1 MFLYLKK
8 CLSFTSNLLK
18 LKGRILTLLLFILW
32 NTVYSQNHF
41 FTQYSVNDNLTSS
54 DVKSIYQDKHD
65 FLWVGTDQGISYFDS
80 REFITVKNIPFINTS
95 VNDFEEFKD
104 KIYAA
109 TNNGLIVINN
119 STKKFEKVLLKEIQ
133 VNSIELFEGSLYL
146 GTENGLY
153 HIENGELSK
162 VNIGKNLN
170 EQSITAIHNDG
181 EQLWVG
187 SSSSSIINLIKEK
200 DGVSFSVIPT
210 DIKGE
215 IIDIT
220 SSDDYVYIS
229 TPQKNYYYDG
239 DVFNTISIPGLKSSL
254 FTSIEYDKNK
264 NKIWFSSLG
273 NGLIG
278 LNGATYETINSDNGI
293 IDNDINTVYIDN
305 HGFLWVGTVS
315 SGLLMWKFDDL
326 TFYKEKDGLPS
337 RVIRGF
343 EKLNED
349 KFLTCT
355 DKGIVEYDGLE
366 FSNVFNCK
374 SSNVKKIKN
383 KIAVTTFEG
392 ELIILDSAYNLLNRV
407 KISNS
412 ELLSLEYFDNKVFM
426 GSYSN
431 GLYSYDLVSTKI
443 KSHANSLTQSM
454 KIWDLCNGGD
464 KLYLGTNEGAFIY
477 ADNEIT
483 PFFENNKNISKSVV
497 NDILYEDST
506 VYFATEQKGIWK
518 YSYRRS
524 KFYYYNVSNG
534 IAENRIRGISLKKP
548 HMVLLTS
555 KGLQKVRMVNR
566 KEAVHYLELQQNASQ
581 RNFYKGAI
589 LLSNNKI
596 WLGSNEGIVSVNYSD
611 NYKEAYKP
619 KLFFASIER
628 FDNLEKKHFNLNSSD
643 NVLDYSTTSI
653 NVKVACVDYLSK
665 TITYSYFLEGVDRKW
680 STGSESSQVSY
691 SNLKPGSYTLKIKAF
706 NGTESSKI
714 LEYKFEIE
722 KPYWQNWWFLLAV
735 MAAILIG
742 CGFAIFRF
750 KSFNDKFT
758 RQGQVADKYLKSN
771 RLLLIFGMA
780 LYPILVIYHSLS
792 DPLILDYQPIVLL
805 IIQLFLVFVVIGSYT
820 SNFVKSHI
828 VEFTQLVYLS
838 VVGHILLLLYLNN
851 LTPSHVIGAV
861 LMICVSS
868 VVFKNIRN
876 LIIFGLGLVLISTWI
891 AFSVNNPHYNNQ
903 LFIVYIISAW
913 SVSLML
919 VAVRLNFFKD
929 LHYGEAVLRNS
940 SSLVV
945 VSNHKAEIVFCNEN
959 VTDILEYSQKEILK
973 DKWWDI
979 RSVDKDENQFIKQR
993 IIDNLVQDNET
1004 YVTKTL
1010 TKSGEVK
1017 FFKWVDS
1024 LVASGFIIGVGQDI
1038 TKEIS
1043 QQEEL
1048 EKLSVVASKTDSGI
1062 CISGADKNITW
1073 VNESFCRIT
1082 GYTLKELIGERP
1094 KTILTG
1100 EASKIDVEK
1109 MLSNSKE
1116 SEPVSFQNVAYKKNG
1131 ELMWL
1136 SVDSTP
1142 VLDEAG
1148 KLIQYVEIYKDITE
1162 EKKKEEELEKLSLVA
1177 SKTDNYVLI
1186 TDKNDIVEWVN
1197 AGFENTFGYKLD
1209 EIKSRNI
1216 REYLKTEE
1224 LNEDIIPRLRNK
1236 VYLSKEPF
1244 VGEINLNTKDGSI
1257 IWLSVNI
1264 TPVLDEKGNIRHI
1277 ITLGNDITNKKITEF
1292 QLMDSSKKVALMHGI
1307 DEILIKEKHSSTIIK
1322 KVLQLIKDSNS
1333 KYDILSFIEFDKSKE
1348 NVEITLLNQD
1358 GKFDYIGDVF
1368 DKSGFNSLA
1377 LLSQK
1382 HCKIENNLMES
1393 DLLSET
1399 DKLLLLKKVKSY
1411 VICPIFYSD
1420 NLYAAISICSSQV
1433 DLFDENDVQLIKSIA
1448 DSIAV
1453 VLMQKEKE
1461 RNILKLNSRLNAI
1474 TQINEQILENN
1485 RIELN
1490 ILEHFESVL
1499 GFIEI
1504 IRLNITLFDFK
1515 SKKIDFY
1522 YLGKNNVELYSDKR
1536 IDLSEFNKIDVLKR
1550 NEVVLVEN
1558 INDIEN
1564 LSNSDRLMLE
1574 KGILSYLMIP
1584 LTYNKELLGSI
1595 NFSFSSADSI
1605 TNEMVDELKELS
1617 QGIAVSI
1624 HQNELKRELA
1634 EERKELQ
1641 IKNKDITD
1649 SIIYAKRLQEAKTPS
1664 LDTINE
1670 FFTNSYA
1677 INIPKDIVSGDF
1689 PWWTQKEDYLV
1700 FAVADCTG
1708 HGVPGA
1714 FMTMTA
1720 AYMLD
1725 RIVKDKHIV
1734 MPAEIIKEL
1743 HNEIVHFFRK
1753 MEDAEDNVTKIRDG
1767 LDISICTYSKRLN
1780 KIFFSGAKRPL
1791 VHISQEGM
1799 SIYKGNNI
1807 SIGEIDNDREVKFDT
1822 EIIDITKGDK
1832 IYLYTD
1838 GIVDQFGGSD
1848 NRKFSTKRFVSML
1861 EEINTESFKSEKRL
1875 ILEEFIKWRGN
1886 NEQID
1891 DIFVLGIEI

>member
-1 MFLYLKK
+1 M
-8 CLSFTSNLLK
+8 
-18 LKGRILTLLLFILW
+18 KGILTILLLFVLKS
-32 NTVYSQNHF
+32 TLYSQNHF

-54 DVKSIYQDKHD
+54 DVKSIYQDVND

-80 REFITVKNIPFINTS
+80 REFVTIKNIPFINIS
-95 VNDFEEFKD
+95 VYDFEEIGN

-109 TNNGLIVINN
+109 TNNGVIVINN
-119 STKKFEKVLLKEIQ
+119 ISKEFEKVLLKEVRI
-133 VNSIELFEGSLYL
+133 NSIELFEEHLYI
-146 GTENGLY
+146 GTKKGLY
-153 HIENGELSK
+153 KLKNGNTEK
-162 VNIGKNLN
+162 VNIGKNLTH
-170 EQSITAIHNDG
+170 ESITTIHNDKK
-181 EQLWVG
+181 QLWIG
-187 SSSSSIINLIKEK
+187 SENSALTVLKKEK
-200 DGVSFSVIPT
+200 DGISYSSLPN

-220 SSDDYVYIS
+220 SSKEFVYIS

-239 DVFNTISIPGLKSSL
+239 DVFNAISIPGLKSAL
-254 FTSIEYDKNK
+254 FTSIEYDVKK
-264 NKIWFSSLG
+264 DKIWFSSLG

-278 LNGATYETINSDNGI
+278 LNGATYESINAI

-326 TFYKEKDGLPS
+326 TFYTEKEGLPS

-343 EKLNED
+343 EKIDSER
-349 KFLTCT
+349 FLTCT

-366 FSNVFNCK
+366 FSKVFECK
-374 SSNVKKIKN
+374 SSNVKKVGN

-392 ELIILDSAYNLLNRV
+392 ELIILDSAYNILNRA

-412 ELLSLEYFDNKVFM
+412 ELLSLEYFDNKIFI

-431 GLYSYDLVSTKI
+431 GLYSYDLESNIVKPHSKNI
-443 KSHANSLTQSM
+443 TQSM
-454 KIWDLCNGGD
+454 KIWALCNGGD
-464 KLYLGTNEGAFIY
+464 KLYLGTNEGAYIY

-497 NDILYEDST
+497 NDILYDDST
-506 VYFATEQKGIWK
+506 VFFATEQNGVWK
-518 YSYRRS
+518 YNFRRS
-524 KFYYYNVSNG
+524 KFFYFNVSNG
-534 IAENRIRGISLKKP
+534 LAENRIRGISLINP
-548 HMVLLTS
+548 HMILLTS
-555 KGLQKVRMVNR
+555 KGLEKVRMVNNN
-566 KEAVHYLELQQNASQ
+566 EAVHYLELQQNASQ
-581 RNFYKGAI
+581 RNFYKGAL
-589 LLSNNKI
+589 LLSNDKI

-611 NYKEAYKP
+611 NYKESYHP
-619 KLFFASIER
+619 RLFFSSMKR
-628 FDNLEKKHFNLNSSD
+628 FDNLEKKHIEINTSNTILG
-643 NVLDYSTTSI
+643 YSTTSI
-653 NVKVACVDYLSK
+653 DIKVSCVDYLSK
-665 TITYSYFLEGVDRKW
+665 TITYSYFLEGVDQKW
-680 STGSESSQVSY
+680 SNGTESQQVSY
-691 SNLKPGSYTLKIKAF
+691 SNLKPGKYKLKIKAF
-706 NGTESSKI
+706 NGTESSDE
-714 LEYKFEIE
+714 LVYEFEIN
-722 KPYWQNWWFLLAV
+722 KPYWQNWWFLLAI

-750 KSFNDKFT
+750 KAFNDKFT
-758 RQGQVADKYLKSN
+758 RQGQIADKYLKSN

-780 LYPILVIYHSLS
+780 LYPVLVIYHSLS
-792 DPLILDYQPIVLL
+792 DPLIIDYQPIVLVL
-805 IIQLFLVFVVIGSYT
+805 VQIFLVFVIVGSY
-820 SNFVKSHI
+820 SNNYIKSHI

-838 VVGHILLLLYLNN
+838 IVGHILLLLYLNN
-851 LTPSHVIGAV
+851 LTPSHVIGTM

-876 LIIFGLGLVLISTWI
+876 LIFFGIGLITVSSWVAI
-891 AFSVNNPHYNNQ
+891 SVNNPHYDSQ
-903 LFIVYIISAW
+903 LFIVYVISAW

-945 VSNHKAEIVFCNEN
+945 VTNHKAEIVFCNDN
-959 VTDILEYSQKEILK
+959 VTNILGYNQNEILK
-973 DKWWDI
+973 DKWWNI
-979 RSVDKDENQFIKQR
+979 RSVDKDENEFIKQR
-993 IIDNLVQDNET
+993 IIDNLVEDNES
-1004 YVTKTL
+1004 YITKTL
-1010 TKSGEVK
+1010 TKTGEVK

-1024 LVASGFIIGVGQDI
+1024 LVSSGFVIGVGQDV
-1038 TKEIS
+1038 TKEIH

-1073 VNESFCRIT
+1073 INDSFCRLT
-1082 GYTLKELIGERP
+1082 GYSHEELIGKRP
-1094 KTILTG
+1094 KSILTG
-1100 EASKIDVEK
+1100 KDSRPEVDKY
-1109 MLSNSKE
+1109 LSNSNE
-1116 SEPVSFQNVAYKKNG
+1116 IEPVSFQNVAYKKNG
-1131 ELMWL
+1131 DLMWL

-1162 EKKKEEELEKLSLVA
+1162 EKEKEEELEKLSLVA

-1197 AGFENTFGYKLD
+1197 VGFENTFGFKLE

-1224 LNEDIIPRLRNK
+1224 LNGDIIPRLRNK

-1264 TPVLDEKGNIRHI
+1264 TPVLDDKGNIKHI

-1292 QLMDSSKKVALMHGI
+1292 QLKDSSKKVALMHGI

-1322 KVLQLIKDSNS
+1322 KVLQLIKESNE
-1333 KYDILSFIEFDKSKE
+1333 KYDILSFIEFDKEKD

-1358 GKFDYIGDVF
+1358 NKYDYIVDVF
-1368 DKSGFNSLA
+1368 DKTGFNSLA
-1377 LLSQK
+1377 LLNQK

-1393 DLLSET
+1393 DLLSES
-1399 DKLLLLKKVKSY
+1399 DKFLLMKKVRSY
-1411 VICPIFYSD
+1411 VICPIFYND
-1420 NLYAAISICSSQV
+1420 NLYAAISICSSHIGI
-1433 DLFDENDVQLIKSIA
+1433 FDENDVQLIKSIA

-1461 RNILKLNSRLNAI
+1461 RNILRLNSRLNAI
-1474 TQINEQILENN
+1474 KLINEEILENN
-1485 RIELN
+1485 KLELN
-1490 ILEHFESVL
+1490 IYEHFENIL
-1499 GFIEI
+1499 GYVEI

-1515 SKKIDFY
+1515 KNKIRFY
-1522 YLGKNNVELYSDKR
+1522 YLGKNM
-1536 IDLSEFNKIDVLKR
+1536 IDLYENQTIEISEFNNIDTLR
-1550 NEVVLVEN
+1550 DNNVVFVKSIKDL
-1558 INDIEN
+1558 DN
-1564 LSNSDRLMLE
+1564 LSNSDKLMLE
-1574 KGILSYLMIP
+1574 KGINSYLMIP

-1595 NFSFSSADSI
+1595 NFSFSSAENMTKEVI
-1605 TNEMVDELKELS
+1605 EELQELS

-1624 HQNELKRELA
+1624 HQNELKKELA
-1634 EERKELQ
+1634 DERKELEN
-1641 IKNKDITD
+1641 KNKDITD
-1649 SIIYAKRLQEAKTPS
+1649 SIVYAKRLQEAKTPS
-1664 LDTINE
+1664 LDSINE

-1799 SIYKGNNI
+1799 AIYKGNNI

-1822 EIIDITKGDK
+1822 EIIDINKGDK

-1838 GIVDQFGGSD
+1838 GIVDQFGGPD

-1861 EEINTESFKSEKRL
+1861 EEINSDSFKSEKRI